1 MDANFLKLLNQ
12 LRKKILIRQIWYVFQ
27 LLLVFA
33 GAFVLC
39 LITLA
44 SVIIIPYWDKML
56 WIGILFIVVS
66 GVVIS
71 FPRRVTLKESALFYD
86 RFVEDDRVTA
96 AYSSLRNGHVLSPLI
111 IRDALVKMRETPPDM
126 NMYRRRI
133 IQPRLM
139 ISTILLVFLSLLIFT
154 QRDATFQ
161 EAKRLEKE
169 KEIIAQ
175 SNSRITKQANK
186 KENASIKERL
196 LKENEQLKE
205 KKAATERYEEIN
217 KKVKE
222 LSLQKKTMEKQKA
235 KLQEVKKELNG
246 LDFPDIKEAI
256 QETDSDK
263 LQQKVNQL
271 SEEQKRQL
279 LEVMEKQGIASLEE
293 LANVLKESEGSNQL
307 NEIANL
313 QEEMQREAD
322 LLGKAIGKSRT
333 TDQGQAT
340 QKTPSKQK
348 GEAASSTQSNSRSEA
363 NKQNA
368 SSTKGSGATSSS
380 GQNGQ
385 GAGTGSG
392 TGKGSSGKGN
402 GTGAGFGQGDREWLS
417 VPEKTGGESRIELDA
432 GKLGDGKKGD
442 QFQANGPVQ
451 KGSLRP
457 YEEVY
462 QQYYSS
468 YRSGT
473 DRATIPKDL
482 EHIIESYF
490 SEIDP
495 GE

>member
-1 MDANFLKLLNQ
+1 MDAKFLQLLKQ
-12 LRKKILIRQIWYVFQ
+12 LRKRLLIRQSWYVIQ

-33 GAFVLC
+33 GAFALC
-39 LITLA
+39 LTTLA
-44 SVIIIPYWDKML
+44 SIIVIPYWDRIL

-66 GVVIS
+66 GVAVS
-71 FPRRVTLKESALFYD
+71 FPRRVTLKESAQFYD

-96 AYSSLRNGHVLSPLI
+96 AYSSLYSGHVLSPLI
-111 IRDALVKMRETPPDM
+111 IRDALIRMRETPPEM
-126 NMYRRRI
+126 KPYRKRI
-133 IQPRLM
+133 IQPRLL
-139 ISTILLVFLSLLIFT
+139 ISTMLLVFLSLLIFT

-161 EAKRLEKE
+161 EAKRMEKE
-169 KEIIAQ
+169 KKIIAQ
-175 SNSRITKQANK
+175 SESRITKQANK
-186 KENASIKERL
+186 KENESIKKRL
-196 LKENEQLKE
+196 LKENEQLKKE
-205 KKAATERYEEIN
+205 KAAIERYEEIT

-222 LSLQKKTMEKQKA
+222 LNLQKKTLEKRQA
-235 KLQEVKKELNG
+235 KLQEVKKELDG
-246 LDFPDIKEAI
+246 IDLPYIKAAI

-263 LQQKVNQL
+263 LQKGFNQL
-271 SEEQKRQL
+271 SDQQKDQL
-279 LEVMEKQGIASLEE
+279 LGAMKKQGITSLEE
-293 LANVLKESEGSNQL
+293 LAKVLKETEGSNQL
-307 NEIANL
+307 NEIASL
-313 QEEMQREAD
+313 QEELQQEAD

-333 TDQGQAT
+333 TDQGQVA
-340 QKTPSKQK
+340 QNNPSNQMA
-348 GEAASSTQSNSRSEA
+348 EDSSKPSNSRSET

-368 SSTKGSGATSSS
+368 SSTKGSGTTSSS
-380 GQNGQ
+380 GQSGQ

-392 TGKGSSGKGN
+392 TGKGSSGNGN
-402 GTGAGFGQGDREWLS
+402 GTGAGRGQGDRELLS
-417 VPEKTGGESRIELDA
+417 VPEKTGGESRIELDS
-432 GKLGDGKKGD
+432 GKLSDGKRGD
-442 QFQANGPVQ
+442 QFRADGPVQ

>member
-1 MDANFLKLLNQ
+1 MDAKFLQLLKQ
-12 LRKKILIRQIWYVFQ
+12 LRKMLLIRQFWYVFQ
-27 LLLVFA
+27 LLLVIA
-33 GAFVLC
+33 GAFALS
-39 LITLA
+39 LISLA
-44 SVIIIPYWDKML
+44 SVIIIPYWDRIL
-56 WIGILFIVVS
+56 WIGIFFIVVS
-66 GVVIS
+66 GLVLS

-96 AYSSLRNGHVLSPLI
+96 AYSSLHNGHVLSPLI
-111 IRDALVKMRETPPDM
+111 IRDALVKMEETPPKM
-126 NMYRRRI
+126 ETYRKRI

-139 ISTILLVFLSLLIFT
+139 ISTMLLLFLSLLIFT

-161 EAKRLEKE
+161 EAKRMEKE

-196 LKENEQLKE
+196 LKENEQLKK
-205 KKAATERYEEIN
+205 KKAAIERYEEIN

-222 LSLQKKTMEKQKA
+222 LTLQKKTMEKQRA
-235 KLQEVKKELNG
+235 KQQDVKKELDG
-246 LDFPDIKEAI
+246 LDFPDIKAAI
-256 QETDSDK
+256 QENDSDK
-263 LQQKVNQL
+263 LQQKLNQL
-271 SEEQKRQL
+271 SEEQKNQL
-279 LEVMEKQGIASLEE
+279 LGAMKNHGIASLEE
-293 LANVLKESEGSNQL
+293 LANVLKETKGSNQL

-313 QEEMQREAD
+313 QEELQQEAD
-322 LLGKAIGKSRT
+322 LLGNAIGKSST
-333 TDQGQAT
+333 IDQGQAA
-340 QKTPSKQK
+340 QNTPSKQK
-348 GEAASSTQSNSRSEA
+348 GAASSKQSNSNSET
-363 NKQNA
+363 NKQND

-380 GQNGQ
+380 GQSGK

-402 GTGAGFGQGDREWLS
+402 GTGAGLGQGDRELLS
-417 VPEKTGGESRIELDA
+417 VPEKTGGESRIELDS
-432 GKLGDGKKGD
+432 GKLGEGKRGD
-442 QFQANGPVQ
+442 QFQADGPVQ

-468 YRSGT
+468 YRRGT